1 MPDDVFIRKGIIA
14 RRRLAQYLDADVAWR
29 DLFPELFDAI
39 EKEGKITDNHM
50 EDLLGM
56 IKEIVDRE
64 KGRAYNKGYDEGQ
77 FQGRS
82 QQQVFNRRVAWR

>member
-39 EKEGKITDNHM
+39 EKEGKIT
-50 EDLLGM
+50 
-56 IKEIVDRE
+56 
-64 KGRAYNKGYDEGQ
+64 GRAEIIVKMDFSCFLLY
-77 FQGRS
+77 
-82 QQQVFNRRVAWR
+82 VF